1 MHSSMNW
8 NTQRTL
14 PMCEASLSSPRC
26 VSAAYRAFFR
36 MSAACWSP
44 IETKKSYA
52 PLFYG
57 APASFLA

>member
-1 MHSSMNW
+1 
-8 NTQRTL
+8 
-14 PMCEASLSSPRC
+14 MCEASLSSPRC